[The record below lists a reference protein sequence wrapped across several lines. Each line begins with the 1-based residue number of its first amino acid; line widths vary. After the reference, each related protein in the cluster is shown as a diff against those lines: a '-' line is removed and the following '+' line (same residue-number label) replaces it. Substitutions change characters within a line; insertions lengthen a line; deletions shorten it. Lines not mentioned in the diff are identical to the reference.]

1 LSSEELIP
9 LSSEMMEG
17 LLFMTLL
24 KGESLMYVVILW
36 KMVDWIS
43 IMNIKTRT
51 NIKELPTVLLL
62 RMGILK
68 YENRVNIFLRGELKW
83 MHGVNLY

>member
-1 LSSEELIP
+1 
-9 LSSEMMEG
+9 
-17 LLFMTLL
+17 
-24 KGESLMYVVILW
+24 MYVVILW

-51 NIKELPTVLLL
+51 NIEELPTVLLL

-68 YENRVNIFLRGELKW
+68 YENRVNIFLKGELLW
-83 MHGVNLY
+83 MQGVNLY